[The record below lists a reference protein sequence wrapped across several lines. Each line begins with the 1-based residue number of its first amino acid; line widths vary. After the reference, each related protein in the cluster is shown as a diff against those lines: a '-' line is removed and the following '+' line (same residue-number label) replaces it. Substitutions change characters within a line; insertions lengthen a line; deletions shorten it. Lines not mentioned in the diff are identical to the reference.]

1 MIFSSTDVA
10 ARQKR
15 NEISMT
21 RIALALLVSGL
32 AINMAAASDLSQCLD
47 PSTKLDAGGDVSD
60 KELNAATN
68 MCEAATIRLGRRNP
82 PQGEPGSIR
91 P

>member
-1 MIFSSTDVA
+1 
-10 ARQKR
+10 
-15 NEISMT
+15 MT

-32 AINMAAASDLSQCLD
+32 AINMAAAASDLSQCLD

-82 PQGEPGSIR
+82 PQGEPRSIR